1 MIRTPCFTLTDA
13 QLDSLVEALNCAID
27 SHEGY
32 LDYLKGEQNK
42 GSDDPDLEDAIE
54 SAAEDI
60 GKWEYLREELQDMI
74 DARPKLTIIK
84 PFNPEHN

>member
-13 QLDSLVEALNCAID
+13 QLDSLVDALVYAID
-27 SHEGY
+27 DIEGY
-32 LDYLKGEQNK
+32 LEYLYGEQNK

-54 SAAEDI
+54 VAAEDI
-60 GKWEYLREELQDMI
+60 GRWEYLRSELQDMI

>member
-1 MIRTPCFTLTDA
+1 MIRTPHFTPTDA
-13 QLDSLVEALNCAID
+13 QLDSLVEALDCAID
-27 SHEGY
+27 SQE
-32 LDYLKGEQNK
+32 DYLEYLHGKQ
-42 GSDDPDLEDAIE
+42 DDPDLEFAIE

-60 GKWEYLREELQDMI
+60 GKWEYLRSELQDMI